1 MLFVNNYSKVFSG
14 GFTMID
20 NYNESKWDKFEL
32 TGKINDYLEYKG
44 IPTKFYS
51 DIKGAYVDE
60 NGKGSSNI
68 KT

>member
-1 MLFVNNYSKVFSG
+1 
-14 GFTMID
+14 MID
-20 NYNESKWDKFEL
+20 NYNENKWYIFET

-51 DIKGAYVDE
+51 DIKGEHSDE
-60 NGKGSSNI
+60 NSKGFSNI